1 LTSASRTPGTAATR
15 ISTSPGIDSATGQ
28 CGVVSVIVTA
38 TEASGE
44 TSTP

>member
-1 LTSASRTPGTAATR
+1 MPGTAETR

-28 CGVVSVIVTA
+28 CGVVSVMVTTA
-38 TEASGE
+38 APSLD